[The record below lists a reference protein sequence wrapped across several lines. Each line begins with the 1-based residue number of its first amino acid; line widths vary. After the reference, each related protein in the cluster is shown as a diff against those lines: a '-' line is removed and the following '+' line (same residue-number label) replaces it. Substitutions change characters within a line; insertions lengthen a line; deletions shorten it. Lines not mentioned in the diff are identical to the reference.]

1 MKIIVAN
8 WKMNGTKQDKN
19 VMISAIRENK
29 TDNKV
34 ILCLPFTLIAGDNS
48 GVIIGAQDVS
58 ANENGAFTGD
68 ISAQMLKNSGVEYVI
83 VGHSERRLYHNETNA
98 IVKSKAIMAQKHGI
112 TPIVCIGETFEEY
125 QSGNKESCIE
135 KMLLES
141 IPGSSNFIVA
151 YEPRWAIGT
160 GLTPN
165 VAEIANI
172 RKVIKS
178 LLIKKGYTDVAV
190 LYGGSVNDSNAQQ
203 IINDSKMDGLLI
215 GGASLKV
222 DTFLPIIKK
231 AN

>member
-19 VMISAIRENK
+19 AMISAIREIQ

-34 ILCLPFTLIAGDNS
+34 ILCLPFTLLCGDNS
-48 GVIIGAQDVS
+48 GVLIGAQDVS

-68 ISAQMLKNSGVEYVI
+68 ISAQMLKDSGVKYVI
-83 VGHSERRLYHNETNA
+83 VGHSERRLYHNETNT
-98 IVKSKAIMAQKHGI
+98 IVKSKAIMAQKHGV

-125 QSGNKESCIE
+125 QSGNKESFIE

-141 IPGSSNFIVA
+141 IPDSSNFIVA

-165 VAEIANI
+165 VAEITKI
-172 RKVIKS
+172 REVIKS

-190 LYGGSVNDSNAQQ
+190 LYGGSVNDLNAQQ